1 MIGCLIGVVKGR
13 RNKSPETSD
22 QETENYD
29 TNDHEPTEAIVTIE
43 DELDA
48 DLYPDPGE
56 NDQGWDFVS
65 FLFSLNLRSFFL
77 PREMAISIFPA
88 HQLFNFL

>member
-13 RNKSPETSD
+13 RNKPPETSD

-48 DLYPDPGE
+48 DLYPDPGA
-56 NDQGWDFVS
+56 NDQG
-65 FLFSLNLRSFFL
+65 
-77 PREMAISIFPA
+77 
-88 HQLFNFL
+88 